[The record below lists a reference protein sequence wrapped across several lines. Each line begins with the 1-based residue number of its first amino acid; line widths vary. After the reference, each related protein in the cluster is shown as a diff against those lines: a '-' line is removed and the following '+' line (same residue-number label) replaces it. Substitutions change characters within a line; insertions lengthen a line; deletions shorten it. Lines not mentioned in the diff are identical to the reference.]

1 MFSTLLVDNIVDTS
15 GVHVCHRQLNPAN
28 IILCSVSS
36 LIKKKIRKKLT
47 YLASDE
53 SKLVCYWDMANKA
66 SK

>member
-15 GVHVCHRQLNPAN
+15 DVHVCHRQLNPAN

-36 LIKKKIRKKLT
+36 LIKKNFRKKLT

>member
-15 GVHVCHRQLNPAN
+15 DVHVCHRQLNPAN

-36 LIKKKIRKKLT
+36 LIKRKKLT